1 MKPVRPARGAAQ
13 APEGPSDLVSP
24 AVLLNP
30 SFLRLIDGLQEAVWL
45 VCARTHA
52 VVAVNAASQA
62 LLGLD
67 ARDLVGSQIESLAA
81 TPEDALFWMDA
92 AIGRREPLHTD
103 TMMRH
108 ADGRMLWVSRRISH
122 VPQPEGHGLWL
133 VAMRDQTQQRHHDE
147 ERETLLA
154 ELRATLEST
163 ADGILVTDLAGRI
176 RSFNQRLASLWGIP
190 EDLLNERNDDAVQAW
205 MRRSVVDGQGYAMR
219 LTAIQESPLLHTS
232 DNIKLIDGRVMER
245 VSLPQWSRGRP
256 IGRVYSFR
264 DLSEKLAARQRI
276 EELSHNDMLTS
287 LPNRR
292 ALLERVDY
300 AQAMARREASPFALL
315 NVDLDRFKQINDTLG
330 HSYGDRVI
338 KEVAV
343 RLKESLREVDTVARL
358 DGDEFALLIHQADAR
373 GAEHAAR
380 RVQEAMSR
388 PFSFDTLSFT
398 VTCSIGIALFP
409 GDGASADDLLASAE
423 RAMHWVKESGRSAFR
438 FHQPRKDV
446 DLLSRMR
453 LDHAMRRALQEGEF
467 RLHFQPQIAVD
478 SGALIGAEALI
489 RWRDPHRG
497 DVPPSEFI
505 PVAEESGFI
514 IAIGQWVLQQAVA
527 QAADWLKKGLRVPVA
542 VNVSA
547 LQFQQP
553 QFVDTVAQTLRAA
566 QLPPDLLELE
576 LTESVLL
583 RDADEALHR
592 MQALSELGL
601 QLAIDDF
608 GTGYSSLG
616 YLKRFPIQRLKVDRS
631 FVKGLPG
638 DASDEGIVNAI
649 VQMGRALK
657 LQVIAEGV
665 ETEDQLAFLARCGCQ
680 EYQGFLCAPALDP
693 RSFEHRFKPADAIG
707 TPPAAHASAKPV
719 PVSAAE
725 PVAGPSKPTVR
736 LVRGA

>member
-1 MKPVRPARGAAQ
+1 MTLPTRTAT
-13 APEGPSDLVSP
+13 APP
-24 AVLLNP
+24 AVVNTA
-30 SFLRLIDGLQEAVWL
+30 FLPLIDGLQEGVWL
-45 VCARTHA
+45 VDARTHC
-52 VVAVNAASQA
+52 VVAVNRASQQ
-62 LLGLD
+62 LLGLQ
-67 ARDLVGSQIESLAA
+67 AKDLVGSSVESLAS

-92 AIGRREPLHTD
+92 AIGRRESLHTD

-108 ADGRMLWVSRRISH
+108 ADGRMLWISRRISH
-122 VPQPEGHGLWL
+122 VAQSQGDGLWL
-133 VAMRDQTQQRHHDE
+133 IAMRDQTLQRQHDE

-190 EDLLNERNDDAVQAW
+190 EDLLNDRNDDAVQAW
-205 MRRSVVDGQGYAMR
+205 MRRSVVDGAAYAMR
-219 LTAIQESPLLHTS
+219 LGAIQESPLLHTS
-232 DNIKLIDGRVMER
+232 DNLKLIDGRVLER

-264 DLSEKLAARQRI
+264 DLSEKLAAHQRI
-276 EELSHNDMLTS
+276 EELSHNDMLTG

-292 ALLERVDY
+292 ALMERLDY
-300 AQAMARREASPFALL
+300 AQAMARRETTPFALL

-330 HSYGDRVI
+330 HSYGDRVL
-338 KEVAV
+338 KEVAL

-388 PFSFDTLSFT
+388 PFCFDTLSFT
-398 VTCSIGIALFP
+398 VTCSTGIALFP
-409 GDGASADDLLASAE
+409 GDGASAEELLASAE

-453 LDHAMRRALQEGEF
+453 LDHAMRQALQEHEF
-467 RLHFQPQIAVD
+467 RLHFQPQV
-478 SGALIGAEALI
+478 SLETGELVGAEALI
-489 RWRDPHRG
+489 RWRDPLRG

-527 QAADWLKKGLRVPVA
+527 QAAAWLKKGLRVPVA

-547 LQFQQP
+547 LQFQQT
-553 QFVDTVAQTLRAA
+553 QFVEQVAQALRAYD
-566 QLPPDLLELE
+566 LPPSLLELE

-583 RDADEALHR
+583 RDAEEALHR
-592 MQALSELGL
+592 MEALSELGVL
-601 QLAIDDF
+601 MSIDDF

-616 YLKRFPIQRLKVDRS
+616 YLKRFPIQRLKIDRS

-638 DASDEGIVNAI
+638 DASDAGIVNAI
-649 VQMGRALK
+649 VQMGRALNLK
-657 LQVIAEGV
+657 VIAEGV
-665 ETEDQLAFLARCGCQ
+665 ETDAQRDFLARCGCH
-680 EYQGFLCAPALDP
+680 EYQGFLCAPALET
-693 RSFEHRFKPADAIG
+693 RAFEERQVQI
-707 TPPAAHASAKPV
+707 AAQAEAGKLARQQAASAPR
-719 PVSAAE
+719 A
-725 PVAGPSKPTVR
+725 VR
-736 LVRGA
+736 ASVHLLRGG